1 MAARLDVDLPIA
13 HASGILLGAGGV
25 QVGEGISLKKKLME
39 AACTATRGN
48 VARRMEAMFSGN
60 LDEN

>member
-1 MAARLDVDLPIA
+1 MDLPIA
-13 HASGILLGAGGV
+13 HASAVRLGACGLHL
-25 QVGEGISLKKKLME
+25 GEGISLKKKLME
-39 AACTATRGN
+39 AASTATRGN